1 MASLS
6 FIIRLRRSFEAFEKE
21 YDRAEMQS
29 PEYFR
34 YLHNLSFASFIE
46 QVISACAMF
55 PRSMDACQ
63 DNLRDLSY
71 GIINELGIG
80 ADRLSAHDSSSLARL
95 VFDAG
100 IEVLGQLEGNGYFLR
115 PSSFPRGWQD
125 DPNFETDL
133 SAVSIIKKVNR
144 FTFQVSTEEYHFDDV
159 GSDSISMLKNLK
171 ARSSY
176 A

>member
-6 FIIRLRRSFEAFEKE
+6 FMIRLRRSAEAFENE
-21 YDRAEMQS
+21 IDRAEIQS

-34 YLHNLSFASFIE
+34 YLTNLSFSSFID

-55 PRSMDACQ
+55 PRSIDACQ

-71 GIINELGIG
+71 GIINELGISG
-80 ADRLSAHDSSSLARL
+80 DRLHPQDSSSLARL

-100 IEVLGQLEGNGYFLR
+100 IEVLGQLEGSGYFLR
-115 PSSFPRGWQD
+115 PNSFPRGWRD

-144 FTFQVSTEEYHFDDV
+144 FTFQVETDEHHFDDE
-159 GSDSISMLKNLK
+159 GDRTHMLQNFK